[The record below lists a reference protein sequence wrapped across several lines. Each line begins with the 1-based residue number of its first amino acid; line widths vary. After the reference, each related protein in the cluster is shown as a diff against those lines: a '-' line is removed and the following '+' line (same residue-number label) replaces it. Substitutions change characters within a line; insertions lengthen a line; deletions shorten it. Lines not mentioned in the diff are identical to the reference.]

1 MGRKAR
7 SSLSPG
13 VYHVLNR
20 GINRIRILE
29 SDDDRTRFLDL
40 LKEYAARFHVRILH
54 WVVMSNHYHL
64 VVDVDGPKDLTKF
77 VWGLQRKYTARHHR
91 VRREAGQDACGF
103 LWQGRFKS
111 VLVETRTSML
121 PLARYVERNPVR
133 AGLADLPWD
142 YAWSSAC
149 AYALGKDDGL
159 TSCES
164 NGEFLAMG
172 RTEDERHEAWQKY
185 LTAPD
190 AAKDEPRFK
199 AGVRAVGSDSFQ
211 ARVLMEKGRP
221 SYGHKGRKSTTTQQ

>member
-1 MGRKAR
+1 VPRKPR
-7 SSLSPG
+7 SALGPG

-29 SDDDRTRFLDL
+29 SDDDKTRFLDL

-149 AYALGKDDGL
+149 AYAIGKDDGL

-164 NGEFLAMG
+164 NGEFLALG
-172 RTEDERHEAWQKY
+172 RTDDERREVWRRFLMEDQAR
-185 LTAPD
+185 A
-190 AAKDEPRFK
+190 DEPVFRN
-199 AGVRAVGSDSFQ
+199 AGSAVGSKAFE
-211 ARVLMEKGRP
+211 ARVLLEHGRP
-221 SYGHKGRKSTTTQQ
+221 VYGHRGKKADDA